1 MYSIIF
7 WIVQLE
13 AFKFQSV
20 AFKIMKMLRFRV
32 QNYKKIEDS
41 GWVYT
46 KNITAFVGKNEAGK
60 SAIFRGLSKLN
71 PSDGSTYDGLKEF
84 PRRRYTDEFAN
95 KNWPVSSA
103 EFELDDHEK
112 SELSD
117 VSSIFNTTT
126 TITLTKYYDG
136 KHSLSYKPELS
147 RFHLTTDKYVATL
160 KKWKN
165 LIEKSRAPDGK
176 GEALQ
181 LVKTN
186 LISIIDQQ
194 IDSVVA
200 NSSVSAET
208 ISSMSSQIN
217 SGVTEDWH
225 EPIFKEILEANCSLI
240 NKFKINSDLDSASE
254 WILHNIP
261 KFIYFDRYDI
271 LDSAIHIDDFIR
283 VINARPDDP
292 KLRIT
297 KCLFEHV
304 GLNLEEIRALDPNDE
319 NKTKEELARMADERA
334 IKMSAA
340 SHAMTQKFTSWW
352 EQRKHDFR
360 YQIDGKNFR
369 VWVSDDLDS
378 SEIELDQRSVGL
390 QYFFSFYLVF
400 LVEAKTKHANSIL
413 LLDEPGL
420 QFHGTAQQ
428 KTVEFLN
435 KLSKDSQLLYTTHS
449 PFMIDGDH
457 LENVKIVFEDKNN
470 FGVTKV
476 SDDVWPKDKDS
487 LFPLQAGLG
496 YSLAQTLFYSKYQ
509 LVVEGITDYFI
520 LKAMNELLFQQ
531 KRTTLHNDVVI
542 SPAGGTKN
550 MMPLA
555 SMLIGNDVQIV
566 VLLDGDES
574 GLKKGKSLKKKLLI
588 NSLSTDDFT
597 GKEKSEIEDFFD
609 NSLYIEAVKIAY
621 HDYTIEFN
629 TDEEKIV
636 PIVDR
641 VESVFNRKNYDKLEK
656 WEVGKVLVN
665 WISKQSSEKKISD
678 ATLEKFEKLFQQ
690 ANEILGK

>member
-1 MYSIIF
+1 M
-7 WIVQLE
+7 
-13 AFKFQSV
+13 
-20 AFKIMKMLRFRV
+20 
-32 QNYKKIEDS
+32 
-41 GWVYT
+41 
-46 KNITAFVGKNEAGK
+46 
-60 SAIFRGLSKLN
+60 
-71 PSDGSTYDGLKEF
+71 
-84 PRRRYTDEFAN
+84 
-95 KNWPVSSA
+95 
-103 EFELDDHEK
+103 
-112 SELSD
+112 
-117 VSSIFNTTT
+117 
-126 TITLTKYYDG
+126 TKYYDN
-136 KHSLSYKPELS
+136 KYSLYYTPALS
-147 RFHLTTDKYVATL
+147 RFHLTTNEYVAIL
-160 KKWKN
+160 KEWTN
-165 LIEKSRAPDGK
+165 LIEKSRAPDGR
-176 GEALQ
+176 GEAFQ
-181 LVKTN
+181 PIKTN
-186 LISIIDQQ
+186 LISIVNQQ
-194 IDSVVA
+194 INSVEV
-200 NSSVSAET
+200 NSFVSAKT
-208 ISSMSSQIN
+208 ISDIYSQIN
-217 SGVTEDWH
+217 SCITEDWH
-225 EPIFKEILEANCSLI
+225 ESIFKEILEANYSLI
-240 NKFKINSDLDSASE
+240 DKFKINSDLDSASK
-254 WILHNIP
+254 WILDNIP

-283 VINARPDDP
+283 VINERPNDP

-304 GLNLEEIRALDPNDE
+304 GLNLEEISSLDPNDE

-360 YQIDGKNFR
+360 YQIDRKNFR

-378 SEIELDQRSVGL
+378 SEIELDQRSTGL

-400 LVEAKTKHANSIL
+400 LVEAGAKHVNSIL

-435 KLSKDSQLLYTTHS
+435 KISKDNQLLYTTHS

-470 FGVTKV
+470 FGTTKV

-509 LVVEGITDYFI
+509 LVVEGITDYFL
-520 LKAMNELLFQQ
+520 LKAMDELLFQQ
-531 KRTTLHNDVVI
+531 KRSTLHNDVVI
-542 SPAGGTKN
+542 SPSGGTKS

-555 SMLIGNDVQIV
+555 SMLVGNDVQIV

-574 GLKKGKSLKKKLLI
+574 GLKKGKSLKEKLLV
-588 NSLSTDDFT
+588 NSLITDDFT

-609 NSLYIEAVKIAY
+609 NSLYIEAVKTAY
-621 HDYTIEFN
+621 PDHTIEFN
-629 TDEEKIV
+629 TDEAKIV
-636 PIVDR
+636 PIIDR
-641 VESVFNRKNYDKLEK
+641 VESMFNRKNYDKLEK
-656 WEVGKVLVN
+656 WKVGNVLVN

-678 ATLEKFEKLFQQ
+678 ATLEKFERLFKQV
-690 ANEILGK
+690 NKILRK

>member
-1 MYSIIF
+1 
-7 WIVQLE
+7 
-13 AFKFQSV
+13 
-20 AFKIMKMLRFRV
+20 MKMLRFRV

-41 GWVYT
+41 GWIHT
-46 KNITAFVGKNEAGK
+46 KDITAFVGKNEAGK

-84 PRRRYTDEFAN
+84 PRRRHTELAN
-95 KNWPVSSA
+95 KNWPVSLA

-112 SELSD
+112 SKLSD
-117 VSSIFNTTT
+117 ISPIFNKTT
-126 TITLTKYYDG
+126 TIIVTKYYNN
-136 KHSLSYKPELS
+136 KYSLCYTPDLS
-147 RFHLTTDKYVATL
+147 RFHLTTNEYVATL
-160 KKWKN
+160 KRWEN

-176 GEALQ
+176 GEAFQ
-181 LVKTN
+181 PIRTN
-186 LISIIDQQ
+186 LISIINQQ
-194 IDSVVA
+194 IDSVKA
-200 NSSVSAET
+200 SSSVSTET
-208 ISSMSSQIN
+208 ISDTSSQIN
-217 SGVTEDWH
+217 SCITEEWH
-225 EPIFKEILEANCSLI
+225 ESIFKEILEANYSLI
-240 NKFKINSDLDSASE
+240 DKFKINSDLDSAFK
-254 WILHNIP
+254 WILDNIP

-283 VINARPDDP
+283 VINERPDDP

-304 GLNLEEIRALDPNDE
+304 GLNLEEISSLDPNDE

-334 IKMSAA
+334 IRMSAA

-352 EQRKHDFR
+352 EQRKHNFR

-378 SEIELDQRSVGL
+378 SEIELDQRSAGL

-400 LVEAKTKHANSIL
+400 LVEAKVKHANSIL

-435 KLSKDSQLLYTTHS
+435 KISKDNQLLYTTHS

-470 FGVTKV
+470 FGTTKV
-476 SDDVWPKDKDS
+476 SDDVWPKDKDA

-509 LVVEGITDYFI
+509 LVVEGITDYFL

-531 KRTTLHNDVVI
+531 KRSTLHNDIVV
-542 SPAGGTKN
+542 SPSGGTKS

-555 SMLIGNDVQIV
+555 SMLVGNDIQIV

-574 GLKKGKSLKKKLLI
+574 GLKKGKSLKKKLSI
-588 NSLSTDDFT
+588 NSLIVDDFT

-609 NSLYIEAVKIAY
+609 NSLYIEAVKTAY
-621 HDYTIEFN
+621 PDHTIEFN
-629 TDEEKIV
+629 ADEEKIV
-636 PIVDR
+636 PIIDR
-641 VESVFNRKNYDKLEK
+641 IESLFNRKNYDKLEK
-656 WEVGKVLVN
+656 WKVDNVLFN
-665 WISKQSSEKKISD
+665 WISKQSPEKKISD
-678 ATLEKFEKLFQQ
+678 TTLEKFERLFKQV
-690 ANEILGK
+690 NKILRK